1 MSKSYQISNKIQ
13 YVCKILI
20 SALNLKTKKINQKYK
35 HYKKLHNKMN
45 KKYKLKKI
53 LHNKM
58 NKKYKLKKKLHN
70 KIIIKL

>member
-1 MSKSYQISNKIQ
+1 
-13 YVCKILI
+13 
-20 SALNLKTKKINQKYK
+20 
-35 HYKKLHNKMN
+35 MN